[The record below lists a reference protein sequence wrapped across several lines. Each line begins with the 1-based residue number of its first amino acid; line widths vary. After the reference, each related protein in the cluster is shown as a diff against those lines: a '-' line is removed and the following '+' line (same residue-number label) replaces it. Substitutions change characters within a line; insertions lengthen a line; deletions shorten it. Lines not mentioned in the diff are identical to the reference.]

1 MWRVLKISFEFL
13 REHIQENE
21 EKIRILYDK
30 IIDRLSDDT
39 RLDNAPLNQ
48 LSGTLE
54 TLIKN
59 FGKEQEEQKNM
70 MGTLVDLFKE
80 YKEVEEDI
88 PEDEYTE

>member
-1 MWRVLKISFEFL
+1 MKISFEFL